1 MNELGALKKEGSM
14 PRRSV
19 PTLELDFR
27 KDSKAGLKPVHN
39 AITESKCDSDV
50 EKDAALTQPRDSE
63 RIDEVEETK
72 VVASLKS
79 DETTQFV
86 GFEYPVVTDSPSANP
101 NKVATDSDVLIQD
114 VTDDDKNKDEKLSEL
129 VKSDGP
135 DSDCIEGE
143 ETDIEGAMFNTE
155 IVNLTVSLKLEEI
168 ISATAFAL
176 LEDAGSI
183 KIEETEAA
191 ERKHCSE
198 VDELTSRLSALTDE
212 LQDSREIILSNNE
225 ELQVLRS
232 FMKEHDL
239 DPKNTKQ
246 KALKAKCIKLEDEVQ
261 EMSYKV
267 ILQNDNIGSF
277 GIIRIN

>member
-1 MNELGALKKEGSM
+1 
-14 PRRSV
+14 
-19 PTLELDFR
+19 LE
-27 KDSKAGLKPVHN
+27 
-39 AITESKCDSDV
+39 
-50 EKDAALTQPRDSE
+50 
-63 RIDEVEETK
+63 
-72 VVASLKS
+72 
-79 DETTQFV
+79 
-86 GFEYPVVTDSPSANP
+86 FEYPVVTDSHSANP

-129 VKSDGP
+129 VKSDRP

-277 GIIRIN
+277 GIISIN